1 MKKLSIIAVVF
12 AAVVIASCG
21 GANKS
26 SQNVEADSTKSFEQS
41 QIEAN
46 IKMQIDSIAVEFGK
60 IDQPPFFK
68 TTKDGIQLSKEAK
81 LVKPDYLL
89 AANVADE
96 ATTLAEKYRV
106 LTALSIDKKVAELY
120 EMPTEDYDK
129 AIGKLAADINDPSFK
144 VIENPGAV
152 FETTSALYEEME
164 KNGRINY
171 FWQIAAAALVEQL
184 NVISQTQDQF
194 LTPFTDETAANVTY
208 RIILILDAVNRLAQ
222 YDPDIEPVAE
232 ALAPLNALN
241 ATTVAEMSEQMTKM
255 KDKIDAARKALIK

>member
-1 MKKLSIIAVVF
+1 MKKLSILAAVF
-12 AAVVIASCG
+12 AAIVFSACG
-21 GANKS
+21 NKTA
-26 SQNVEADSTKSFEQS
+26 QNVESADSTKSFEQS

-46 IKMQIDSIAVEFGK
+46 IKMQIDSIAVEFSK

-68 TTKDGIQLSKEAK
+68 TTKEGIQITEEGK
-81 LVKPDYLL
+81 LVKPNYLL
-89 AANVADE
+89 AASVAEE
-96 ATTLAEKYRV
+96 AVTLAEKYRV
-106 LTALSIDKKVAELY
+106 MTALSIDKKVAELY
-120 EMPTEDYDK
+120 EMPTEDYEK
-129 AIGKLAADINDPSFK
+129 AIGKLAAEINDPSFK
-144 VIENPGAV
+144 VLENPGAV
-152 FETTSALYEEME
+152 FETTSALYQEME

-208 RIILILDAVNRLAQ
+208 RIILILDAVNRLSQ
-222 YDPDIEPVAE
+222 YDPEIEPVAE

>member
-21 GANKS
+21 GTNKS

-46 IKMQIDSIAVEFGK
+46 IKMQIDSIAVEFSK
-60 IDQPPFFK
+60 IEQPPFFK
-68 TTKDGIQLSKEAK
+68 ATKEGIQISEEAK

-89 AANVADE
+89 AATVADE
-96 ATTLAEKYRV
+96 AVTIAEKYRV
-106 LTALSIDKKVAELY
+106 LAALSVDKKVAELY
-120 EMPTEDYDK
+120 EMPTEDYEK

-164 KNGRINY
+164 KNDRLNY
-171 FWQIAAAALVEQL
+171 FWHIAAAALVEQL

-208 RIILILDAVNRLAQ
+208 RIILILDAVNRLSQ
-222 YDPDIEPVAE
+222 YDPDIKPVAE
-232 ALAPLNALN
+232 AIAPLDALN
-241 ATTVAEMSEQMTKM
+241 ATTVAEMSEQMTSM
-255 KDKIDAARKALIK
+255 KDQIAAARKALIK

>member
-1 MKKLSIIAVVF
+1 MKQLSILVAVFTAVVF
-12 AAVVIASCG
+12 SACG
-21 GANKS
+21 NKTA
-26 SQNVEADSTKSFEQS
+26 QNAESADSTKSFEQS

-46 IKMQIDSIAVEFGK
+46 IKMQIDSIAVEFSK

-68 TTKDGIQLSKEAK
+68 TTKEGIQITEEGK
-81 LVKPDYLL
+81 LVKPGYLL
-89 AANVADE
+89 EASVAE
-96 ATTLAEKYRV
+96 KAVTLAEKYRV
-106 LTALSIDKKVAELY
+106 MAALSVDKKVAELY
-120 EMPTEDYDK
+120 EMPTEDYEK
-129 AIGKLAADINDPSFK
+129 AIGKLAAEINDPSFK
-144 VIENPGAV
+144 VMENPGAV
-152 FETTSALYEEME
+152 FETTSALYQEME

-222 YDPDIEPVAE
+222 YDSDIEPVAE
-232 ALAPLNALN
+232 ALAPLDALN
-241 ATTVAEMSEQMTKM
+241 ATTVAEMSKQMTNM

>member
-1 MKKLSIIAVVF
+1 MKKLSILAAVF
-12 AAVVIASCG
+12 AAVVFSACG
-21 GANKS
+21 NKTA
-26 SQNVEADSTKSFEQS
+26 QNAESADSMKSFEQS

-46 IKMQIDSIAVEFGK
+46 IKMQIDSIAVEFSK

-68 TTKDGIQLSKEAK
+68 TTKEGIKITEEGK

-89 AANVADE
+89 AASVAEE
-96 ATTLAEKYRV
+96 AVTLAEKYRV
-106 LTALSIDKKVAELY
+106 MTALSIDKKVAELY

-129 AIGKLAADINDPSFK
+129 AIGKLAAEINDPSFK
-144 VIENPGAV
+144 VMENPGAV
-152 FETTSALYEEME
+152 FETTSALYQEME

-222 YDPDIEPVAE
+222 YDPDIEPVAQ
-232 ALAPLNALN
+232 AIAPLDALN
-241 ATTVAEMSEQMTKM
+241 ATSVAEMKEQMAKM
-255 KDKIDAARKALIK
+255 KDQINAARKALVK

>member
-1 MKKLSIIAVVF
+1 MKKLSILAAVFTAVVF
-12 AAVVIASCG
+12 TACG
-21 GANKS
+21 NKTA
-26 SQNVEADSTKSFEQS
+26 QNAESADSTKSFEQS

-46 IKMQIDSIAVEFGK
+46 IKMQIDSIAVEFSK

-68 TTKDGIQLSKEAK
+68 TTKEGIQITEEGK

-89 AANVADE
+89 AASVAE
-96 ATTLAEKYRV
+96 KAVTLAEKYRV
-106 LTALSIDKKVAELY
+106 MTALSIDKKVAELY
-120 EMPTEDYDK
+120 EMPTEDYEK
-129 AIGKLAADINDPSFK
+129 AIGKLAAEINDPSFK
-144 VIENPGAV
+144 VMENPGAV
-152 FETTSALYEEME
+152 FETTSALYQEME

-194 LTPFTDETAANVTY
+194 LTPFTDETASNVTY

-222 YDPDIEPVAE
+222 YDPDIEPVAQ
-232 ALAPLNALN
+232 ALAPLDGLN
-241 ATTVAEMSEQMTKM
+241 ANTVAEMDKQMTDL

>member
-1 MKKLSIIAVVF
+1 MKKLSIL
-12 AAVVIASCG
+12 AAVVVAIVFSACG
-21 GANKS
+21 NKTA
-26 SQNVEADSTKSFEQS
+26 QNVESADSMKSFEQS

-46 IKMQIDSIAVEFGK
+46 IKMQIDSIAVEFSK

-68 TTKDGIQLSKEAK
+68 TTKEGIQITEEGK

-89 AANVADE
+89 AASVAEE
-96 ATTLAEKYRV
+96 AVTLAEKYRV
-106 LTALSIDKKVAELY
+106 MTALSIDKKVAELY
-120 EMPTEDYDK
+120 EMPTEDYEK
-129 AIGKLAADINDPSFK
+129 AIGKLAAEINDPSFK
-144 VIENPGAV
+144 VLENPGAV
-152 FETTSALYEEME
+152 FETTSALYQEME

-222 YDPDIEPVAE
+222 YDPDIQPVAK
-232 ALAPLNALN
+232 AIAPLSALN
-241 ATTVAEMSEQMTKM
+241 ATTVAEMGEQMTSM
-255 KDKIDAARKALIK
+255 KDQIAAARKALIK

>member
-1 MKKLSIIAVVF
+1 MKKLSFFAVGI

-26 SQNVEADSTKSFEQS
+26 TQNVEADSTKSFEQA
-41 QIEAN
+41 QIEAS
-46 IKMQIDSIAVEFGK
+46 IKMHMDSIAVEFSK
-60 IDQPPFFK
+60 IGQPSFVK
-68 TTKDGIQLSKEAK
+68 ATKDGIQITKEAK

-96 ATTLAEKYRV
+96 AVTLAEKYRV
-106 LTALSIDKKVAELY
+106 LTALSVDKKIAELY
-120 EMPTEDYDK
+120 EMPTEDYEK
-129 AIGKLAADINDPSFK
+129 AIVKLAADIDDPSFK
-144 VIENPGAV
+144 VIENPDAI

-184 NVISQTQDQF
+184 NVISHTQDQF
-194 LTPFTDETAANVTY
+194 LSPFTDETAANVTF
-208 RIILILDAVNRLAQ
+208 RTVLILDAVNRLAQ
-222 YDPDIEPVAE
+222 YDSDIVPVAQ
-232 ALAPLNALN
+232 AIAPLNALN
-241 ATTVAEMSEQMTKM
+241 ATTVAEMNEQMTNM

>member
-1 MKKLSIIAVVF
+1 MKKLSILAAVF
-12 AAVVIASCG
+12 AAVVFSACG
-21 GANKS
+21 NKTA
-26 SQNVEADSTKSFEQS
+26 QNAESADSMKSFEQS

-46 IKMQIDSIAVEFGK
+46 IKMQIDSIAVEFSK
-60 IDQPPFFK
+60 IDQPPFFN
-68 TTKDGIQLSKEAK
+68 TTKEGIQITEEGK

-89 AANVADE
+89 AASVAEE
-96 ATTLAEKYRV
+96 AVTLAEKYRV
-106 LTALSIDKKVAELY
+106 MTALSIDKKVAELY

-129 AIGKLAADINDPSFK
+129 AIGKLAAEINDPSFK
-144 VIENPGAV
+144 VMENPGAV
-152 FETTSALYEEME
+152 FETTSALYQEME

-232 ALAPLNALN
+232 ALAPLDALN
-241 ATTVAEMSEQMTKM
+241 ATTVAEMSEQMTNM
-255 KDKIDAARKALIK
+255 KDKILSARKALIK